1 MTLRCKILQ
10 LKGTISYACSQF
22 IQRDVKMQHEPEEQE
37 ANQYSQQ
44 WSLDLLFREPIW
56 WSDVQFKT
64 PLTEAADKGAGHQ
77 SHACDAKQLQQ
88 TLPRHQVIERRHL
101 RQHHAC
107 LDADEV
113 VGQEACRSRR
123 GEAWFNYPPVLDQMP
138 IFTVLTNKDWAEEK
152 CDGNVDDGSTH
163 VEKPVGSHGEESQEE
178 QKEEQ
183 TILVVLNLED
193 IRKMVLCA
201 CIKV

>member
-1 MTLRCKILQ
+1 MRAHSSYKETSKCTMSQRNRKQTSIPSNDHWTFFSVSPFGDPTSSLRRLW
-10 LKGTISYACSQF
+10 LKRRIRAPGTRAMHAMPSSCS
-22 IQRDVKMQHEPEEQE
+22 RRSHDTK
-37 ANQYSQQ
+37 S
-44 WSLDLLFREPIW
+44 S
-56 WSDVQFKT
+56 SDATSDSIT
-64 PLTEAADKGAGHQ
+64 PVWTQMKLYGRRP
-77 SHACDAKQLQQ
+77 AK
-88 TLPRHQVIERRHL
+88 
-101 RQHHAC
+101 
-107 LDADEV
+107 ADEGKRDLTTCLV
-113 VGQEACRSRR
+113 
-123 GEAWFNYPPVLDQMP
+123 FDQMP

-152 CDGNVDDGSTH
+152 CDGNVDDGSRH